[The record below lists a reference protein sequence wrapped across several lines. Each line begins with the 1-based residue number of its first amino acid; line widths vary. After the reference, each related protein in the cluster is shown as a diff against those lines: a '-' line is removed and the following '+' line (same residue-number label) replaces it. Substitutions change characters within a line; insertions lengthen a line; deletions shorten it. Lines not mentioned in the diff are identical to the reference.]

1 MKLRPLHD
9 RVVIRRVDEAGTDVL
24 GVIEPTAAAKKAA

>member
-9 RVVIRRVDEAGTDVL
+9 RVVIRRSEEETETAGGFGL
-24 GVIEPTAAAKKAA
+24 